1 MNSDDKSVNFVIL
14 ITQSFYIS
22 YHYFSRIRGKI
33 MEGTYFRKELIVCVL
48 FFCII
53 ASVIPSLA
61 RNTDEQ
67 AIKTN
72 NTSLLM
78 PISEKTTVVSLYVF
92 GRTRI
97 VKQEIVVS
105 TTKATELYLLLQT
118 LEKEASA
125 HPFSAKTRQLK
136 HDFIDALQE
145 TASVSYDVIRGIK
158 AVAPPFWAGIHSQ
171 LSISEKTPA
180 VHSIETTNIT
190 RYICSIGS
198 QGVGSELPPI
208 MIPRPRIVCMWA
220 GFSNSATS
228 VISFVPFGAAT
239 ITGYQVGLAVGFIGI
254 GAGFAFPTSPAY
266 ALYGYAVMVRV
277 SGENV
282 VEFP

>member
-1 MNSDDKSVNFVIL
+1 M
-14 ITQSFYIS
+14 S

-33 MEGTYFRKELIVCVL
+33 MEGTFFRKELIVCVL
-48 FFCII
+48 FFCIM

-67 AIKTN
+67 ATVTN
-72 NTSLLM
+72 NNILLI
-78 PISEKTTVVSLYVF
+78 PISEKTTAVSLYVF
-92 GRTRI
+92 GRTGLI
-97 VKQEIVVS
+97 KQEIVVS

-118 LEKEASA
+118 LEKEAST
-125 HPFSAKTRQLK
+125 HPFSARTRQLK
-136 HDFIDALQE
+136 HDFIGVLQD

-158 AVAPPFWAGIHSQ
+158 TVTPPSWAGVHPR
-171 LSISEKTPA
+171 LSISEKAPP

-190 RYICSIGS
+190 RYLCSVGS

-220 GFSNSATS
+220 GFSDSATS